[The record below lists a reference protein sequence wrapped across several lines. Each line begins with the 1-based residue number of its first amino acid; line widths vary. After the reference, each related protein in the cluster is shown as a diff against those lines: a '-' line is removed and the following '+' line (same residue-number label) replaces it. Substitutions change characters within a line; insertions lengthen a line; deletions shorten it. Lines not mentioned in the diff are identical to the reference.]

1 MKYKHH
7 ISAAL
12 VSLVVLI
19 IMATCCKAQTSV
31 SSEDDWDI
39 LKEKEQYTIYGRKLH
54 QSKFKEIKVKGRIQS
69 SLSAIVMALEDIEYQ
84 EKWVLRTLDAYEI
97 DQLGVGK
104 YHFYLS
110 TDMPFPVT
118 DRDLVVYYERTQ
130 DTETKVVT
138 TRSHAKPDLIPKE
151 KSLVRIPVFD
161 SYYILTPIGDGWL
174 EMEYFL
180 KIDPGGALPAWVVNL
195 AASKGPDIT
204 MKALYKVI
212 ASGKYDNILV
222 EGVEEP

>member
-1 MKYKHH
+1 MC
-7 ISAAL
+7 I
-12 VSLVVLI
+12 
-19 IMATCCKAQTSV
+19 
-31 SSEDDWDI
+31 
-39 LKEKEQYTIYGRKLH
+39 
-54 QSKFKEIKVKGRIQS
+54 
-69 SLSAIVMALEDIEYQ
+69 
-84 EKWVLRTLDAYEI
+84 
-97 DQLGVGK
+97 
-104 YHFYLS
+104 
-110 TDMPFPVT
+110 
-118 DRDLVVYYERTQ
+118 RD
-130 DTETKVVT
+130 
-138 TRSHAKPDLIPKE
+138 RSHAKPDLIPKE